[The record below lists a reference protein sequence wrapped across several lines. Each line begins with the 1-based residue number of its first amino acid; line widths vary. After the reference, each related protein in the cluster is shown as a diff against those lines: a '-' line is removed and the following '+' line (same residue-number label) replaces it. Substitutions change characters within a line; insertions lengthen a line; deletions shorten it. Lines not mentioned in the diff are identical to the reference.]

1 MKQALL
7 ELFRQKKRTF
17 IAAAVLFLLNS
28 LLYAAIAG
36 YLEPKIVHSQASWN
50 DLRQRVAAAGK
61 ADVATVYRQGTEN
74 LKKLAARIPP
84 KRQFPRVL
92 GEILDAAATNAV
104 ITGNVS
110 YKPQMLKDQDL
121 LAYGLSMSVGGSYA
135 AVKSFLADLQKSD
148 ELVVV
153 EAVSLSKSDLYEENV
168 VLDVRLTVY
177 LQGKEGL

>member
-1 MKQALL
+1 
-7 ELFRQKKRTF
+7 
-17 IAAAVLFLLNS
+17 
-28 LLYAAIAG
+28 
-36 YLEPKIVHSQASWN
+36 
-50 DLRQRVAAAGK
+50 
-61 ADVATVYRQGTEN
+61 
-74 LKKLAARIPP
+74 
-84 KRQFPRVL
+84 VL